1 MINHSSHDHE
11 NSLISVLENHR
22 LIVCCGAGGVGKT
35 TTSAALALSA
45 ARQGKKV
52 LALTI
57 DPSKRLAQT
66 LGVNKNEAEPVLLKR
81 SRLDQLGVPKHGE
94 LYAWLL
100 DPKVISDQV
109 VNAQAGDQA
118 ETLKGNLIYQQISSI
133 VAGMQEYTAVE
144 ALHQF
149 LSDQRFDLIILDT
162 PPSRHALRFID
173 SPDRVASFL
182 DKRIFRLFV
191 PKKNGLIAKMAAKV
205 IDEVL
210 ERAFGKVT
218 SAELRQFFELFSRL
232 LDHLNENQQEM
243 AKVFQADDVAFFLVT
258 TAREDAIN
266 EAQHFAQ
273 EIRTRQLKLGGFLLN
288 RYPIKLD
295 KHIDLEELNQYFD
308 QVLDEAEQSITVPNG
323 TKESLRELF
332 QESLISTQSSHVL
345 RLNTEDTLS
354 ALGNVYRLKELQGDA
369 STLEGIAHLTE
380 QLMGLEQAPKESPK

>member
-1 MINHSSHDHE
+1 MIKQSTHDQYD
-11 NSLISVLENHR
+11 SLMKALGTRR

-35 TTSAALALSA
+35 TTSAALALAA
-45 ARQGKKV
+45 ARQGKRV

-66 LGVNKNEAEPVLLKR
+66 LGVNKNEPEPILLDR
-81 SRLDQLGVPKHGE
+81 ARLNALGVPEHGE

-100 DPKVISDQV
+100 DPQIISDQV
-109 VNAQAGDQA
+109 VNAEAGDQA
-118 ETLKGNLIYQQISSI
+118 ETLKKNLIYKQISGI

-191 PKKNGLIAKMAAKV
+191 PKRNGLIAKMAAKV

-210 ERAFGKVT
+210 DRAFGKVT

-232 LDHLNENQQEM
+232 LDHLNQNQQEM
-243 AKVFQADDVAFFLVT
+243 AQVFQAEDVAFFLVT
-258 TAREDAIN
+258 TAREDAID
-266 EAQHFAQ
+266 EAQRFAE
-273 EIRTRQLKLGGFLLN
+273 EIKKRNLNLGGFLLN

-295 KHIDLEELNQYFD
+295 HPVQLDDLHDRFNV
-308 QVLDEAEQSITVPNG
+308 VLASAQQSIDATIN
-323 TKESLRELF
+323 TTTSLKELF
-332 QESLISTQSSHVL
+332 REILISTHASHEL
-345 RLNTEDTLS
+345 RRNTEQTLK

-369 STLEGIAHLTE
+369 STLEGISQLTE
-380 QLMGLEQAPKESPK
+380 QLMAIHLAPKES